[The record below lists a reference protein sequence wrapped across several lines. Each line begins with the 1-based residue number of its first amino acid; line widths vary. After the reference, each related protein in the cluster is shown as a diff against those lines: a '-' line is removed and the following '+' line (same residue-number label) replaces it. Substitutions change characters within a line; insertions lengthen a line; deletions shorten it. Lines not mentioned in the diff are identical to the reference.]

1 MMELDAQRKE
11 HKERTERRKTNWLYV
26 QQHLAAELV
35 ACAKSWCQDTTYG
48 QARAAAL
55 RLATNNA
62 RSSKMCMHAS
72 KAVLDPA
79 WDPSMKV
86 GYIGLA
92 SPFDLAAKG
101 RSSAKKD
108 WASERM
114 ARAIFDGREAREAK
128 SAEAVYSRLN
138 RLLEEIAPGYGP
150 KLFDGCHL
158 ANDLLERYSRNV
170 DVCLVAALQRYCM
183 VVPENVY
190 PCILRDWP
198 WDDDK
203 LDAWVQA
210 HRKAESLARAK
221 LFKPPKEKKFLIKR
235 YAETCAQAEA
245 VVLSIPKGT
254 TEAVV
259 LSVEPSMAVSAPKGK
274 TKTSKDTH
282 KDVSIAKETSEA
294 VVLSVEAGSAPK
306 GKTSLSKET
315 HMPDAESATKRHRR
329 EPDEPSTSASSTE
342 AGGSLLY
349 SKWGDVP

>member
-1 MMELDAQRKE
+1 MCR
-11 HKERTERRKTNWLYV
+11 V
-26 QQHLAAELV
+26 LASGHHTWAGESGSLEAGNGQGTQLQAV
-35 ACAKSWCQDTTYG
+35 HGRYKSCAGSRVGSD
-48 QARAAAL
+48 
-55 RLATNNA
+55 NA
-62 RSSKMCMHAS
+62 RWIHSAS
-72 KAVLDPA
+72 I
-79 WDPSMKV
+79 S
-86 GYIGLA
+86 
-92 SPFDLAAKG
+92 FELAAKG
-101 RSSAKKD
+101 RSSAIQD
-108 WASERM
+108 WGSDRM
-114 ARAIFDGREAREAK
+114 ARAIVGGREAREAK
-128 SAEAVYSRLN
+128 SAEGVYSRLN
-138 RLLEEIAPGYGP
+138 RFHNEIAPGYGP

-170 DVCLVAALQRYCM
+170 DLCLVAALQRYCM
-183 VVPENVY
+183 VVPENAY

-221 LFKPPKEKKFLIKR
+221 PFKPPKENKFLIKR

-274 TKTSKDTH
+274 TKPFKDTH
-282 KDVSIAKETSEA
+282 VDVSIAKETSRA
-294 VVLSVEAGSAPK
+294 VVPSVEAGSAPK

-315 HMPDAESATKRHRR
+315 PKDVSAVREKSKARALPHAESATKRHRR

>member
-1 MMELDAQRKE
+1 
-11 HKERTERRKTNWLYV
+11 
-26 QQHLAAELV
+26 V
-35 ACAKSWCQDTTYG
+35 AV
-48 QARAAAL
+48 L

-62 RSSKMCMHAS
+62 RTSKMCMHAS

-86 GYIGLA
+86 GYILLA
-92 SPFDLAAKG
+92 CPFDLTAKG
-101 RSSAKKD
+101 RGSAKKD

-114 ARAIFDGREAREAK
+114 ARAICDGREAREAK
-128 SAEAVYSRLN
+128 SAEAAYSRLN
-138 RLLEEIAPGYGP
+138 RLLAEIAPGYGP

-183 VVPENVY
+183 VMPEKIY

-221 LFKPPKEKKFLIKR
+221 LIKPPKENSFLIR
-235 YAETCAQAEA
+235 RFAETCAQAKTTKD
-245 VVLSIPKGT
+245 LSIPKGT
-254 TEAVV
+254 TEAVL
-259 LSVEPSMAVSAPKGK
+259 LSMEPCMAASAPKGK
-274 TKTSKDTH
+274 TKPSKDTH

-306 GKTSLSKET
+306 GKTSLQYL
-315 HMPDAESATKRHRR
+315 RR
-329 EPDEPSTSASSTE
+329 LPRMFR
-342 AGGSLLY
+342 
-349 SKWGDVP
+349 V